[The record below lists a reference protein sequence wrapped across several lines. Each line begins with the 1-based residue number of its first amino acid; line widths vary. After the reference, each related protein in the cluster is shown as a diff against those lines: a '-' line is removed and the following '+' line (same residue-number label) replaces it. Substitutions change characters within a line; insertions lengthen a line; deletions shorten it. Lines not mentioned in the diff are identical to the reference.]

1 MCQGR
6 TVAAAVPRTA
16 HGISIAA
23 LLPPAAVEAARRRV
37 MGAVA
42 VASHAA
48 LLVVAARVHLQEISH
63 EKKTRSQYF
72 DVALERQGSEVVWLK
87 VHLKQAGGSSSPGK
101 HSRLRC

>member
-23 LLPPAAVEAARRRV
+23 LLPPAAVETPRWRV
-37 MGAVA
+37 MRAVA

-48 LLVVAARVHLQEISH
+48 LLVVAAWVHLQE
-63 EKKTRSQYF
+63 
-72 DVALERQGSEVVWLK
+72 
-87 VHLKQAGGSSSPGK
+87 KQPRK
-101 HSRLRC
+101 EDTT

>member
-23 LLPPAAVEAARRRV
+23 LLPPAAVETARWRV
-37 MGAVA
+37 MRAVA

-48 LLVVAARVHLQEISH
+48 LLVVAAWIHLQETQSK
-63 EKKTRSQYF
+63 EKKTPHEYL
-72 DVALERQGSEVVWLK
+72 DVVL
-87 VHLKQAGGSSSPGK
+87 SSS
-101 HSRLRC
+101 RCKKNK

>member
-23 LLPPAAVEAARRRV
+23 LLPPAAVETARRRV
-37 MGAVA
+37 MRAVA

-48 LLVVAARVHLQEISH
+48 FLIIAAWVHLQE
-63 EKKTRSQYF
+63 
-72 DVALERQGSEVVWLK
+72 
-87 VHLKQAGGSSSPGK
+87 KQ
-101 HSRLRC
+101 SREEDTI